1 MVRRD
6 TSARRVPVGLDEGGS
21 ALGVVVIL
29 SVAMLIGSLAII
41 ELATQDASLA
51 ARDVTVSRAFFCAE
65 SGVEKAVAWLKAQD
79 DMPDDTVYPFGEDP
93 ESFGDGLMLVSIDPT
108 AVGDYMVYTIRSLAT
123 VNGKSSAIEVDV
135 TPTSFTDFLYFTDRN
150 IGVGSPGYFTTGEVI
165 DGPVF
170 VNDELAILGDP
181 VFNDAVRCA
190 GNTILYYND
199 GSPTSLTTYSNPPH
213 DEPDFQEGCILG
225 VDPMEWLAQ
234 QARTTIGGLAE
245 ITLNGNHDVVFGRD
259 TGASVLNGCVSYSK
273 AGKDKWTNLDLDT
286 FNGIIYV
293 NGDCNVS
300 GTVDGQVTVVSNGIM
315 NIVDDLVVADSDANG
330 PCEGCDDLIGLVA
343 GTRLNVEDNVPNNS
357 DCVIHAHMIAINNAG
372 CLVEQYAMGSPRG
385 TLTIYGGLAQDRWG
399 PTGTGY
405 YDEDGV
411 YHVLTGYERDVHYDW
426 RLRTMLP
433 PGYESIVFSG
443 GGFERLSWREVAPV
457 DLENWET

>member
-1 MVRRD
+1 MGRETFMSRKLP
-6 TSARRVPVGLDEGGS
+6 RVSGDRGS
-21 ALGVVVIL
+21 ALGAVVIL
-29 SVAMLIGSLAII
+29 SVAMLIGSLALI
-41 ELATQDASLA
+41 ELASQDAALA
-51 ARDVTVSRAFFCAE
+51 ARDTRVAQSLFCAE
-65 SGVEKAVAWLKAQD
+65 SGVEKAVAWLKAQT
-79 DMPDDTVYPFGEDP
+79 TVPTGTVFPFGEDP
-93 ESFGDGLMLVSIDPT
+93 ESFADGLMLVSIDPT
-108 AVGDYMVYTIRSLAT
+108 PSGDYMIYTIVSLAT
-123 VNGKSSAIEVDV
+123 VDGKSRAIEVDV
-135 TPTSFTDFLYFTDRN
+135 TPTSFTDFLYFTNRN
-150 IGVGSPGYFTTGEVI
+150 IGVGTPGYFVTGEVI

-181 VFNDAVRCA
+181 VFHDDVRCA

-199 GSPTSLTTYSNPPH
+199 GSPTSLTTFSNSPY

-225 VDPMEWLAQ
+225 VDVMEWLAQ

-245 ITLNGNHDVVFGRD
+245 ITLNGNHDVIFGRD
-259 TGASVLNGCVSYSK
+259 TGITTLNGCVSYTK
-273 AGKDKWTNLDLDT
+273 AGKGKWTDVDLNT

-300 GTVDGQVTVVSNGIM
+300 GVVDGQVTVVSNGIM
-315 NIVDDLVVADSDANG
+315 NIVDDLVVADTDGNA
-330 PCEGCDDLIGLVA
+330 PAEGCDDLIGLVA
-343 GTRLNVEDNVPNNS
+343 GTRLNVEDNVPNGS

-372 CLVEQYAMGSPRG
+372 CLVEQYAQGSPRG
-385 TLTIYGGLAQDRWG
+385 ALTIYGGIAQDRWG

-443 GGFERLSWREVAPV
+443 GGFERLSWKEITPV
-457 DLENWET
+457 NLEEWEG